1 MKKNLVLTGM
11 MGSGKSTIGKSLSQT
26 LNLQFAD
33 VDTIIE
39 SNLSLTISEIFKVK
53 GEDFFRKL
61 ELEESLRLIGKRDY
75 VISLGGGAFM
85 NKELRKLIKK
95 NCFSVWLDLDIK
107 KLFDRTKKNQK
118 RPLLNR
124 YNSLEELN
132 KLYEDRK
139 IVYSTADLKIDCN
152 LKNKNEIV
160 EDIRKIYENS

>member
-39 SNLSLTISEIFKVK
+39 RNLSLTISEIFKVK

-95 NCFSVWLDLDIK
+95 
-107 KLFDRTKKNQK
+107 KLFFC
-118 RPLLNR
+118 L
-124 YNSLEELN
+124 
-132 KLYEDRK
+132 
-139 IVYSTADLKIDCN
+139 A
-152 LKNKNEIV
+152 
-160 EDIRKIYENS
+160 

>member
-39 SNLSLTISEIFKVK
+39 RNLSLTISEIFKVK